1 MSMNAK
7 FTGQQASQASETPW
21 PGRLLVSA
29 LVLAPWLYGGLRGW
43 AAALLGGLLTIALT
57 VWIWDHKRR
66 GTTWHLPTPL
76 LLAGAFLLLQG
87 WAMVMFRKSS
97 AAGTPVAAAAA
108 GATLFLG
115 VLALAADLGR
125 QAEWRHRVWLALAGN
140 GVALTIFGLI
150 QKLSGAK
157 GILGAPDPE
166 AETFFATFAYHG
178 SAGSYFNLTW
188 PLAAGLGIVAFHRTG
203 ARGARAGWLAGV
215 ALTFAALLVNTSR
228 SALFLA
234 GLLAFVTL
242 AGVAWL
248 SARGKFRRIHP
259 ARVAVVVVLVG
270 ASVYGL
276 ASMVGLERTLHRWS
290 VFERELSSKNLRL
303 RAQKRCVEIASRAG
317 WFGFGPGTFH
327 RVFAHFEPEVKGDFS
342 GFARHA
348 HQDYLQAVI
357 EWGWLGAAAWAVV
370 LAGGVIRTVRAVRR
384 ARGHWAFRDEVLTGS
399 ILLALLGVTLHAL
412 VDYPMQ
418 VPAIQLTVA
427 VMLGL
432 LWSSPHWPCAPKSG
446 EHVER
451 AD

>member
-1 MSMNAK
+1 MNAE
-7 FTGQQASQASETPW
+7 FTGQQASQISDTPW
-21 PGRLLVSA
+21 PGRLLGAA
-29 LVLAPWLYGGLRGW
+29 LVLAPWLYGGLQGW
-43 AAALLGGLLTIALT
+43 AAALLGGLLAVGLA
-57 VWIWDHKRR
+57 VWILDHKRR
-66 GTTWHLPTPL
+66 GTPWHLPIPL

-87 WAMVMFRKSS
+87 WAMALFGKST
-97 AAGTPVAAAAA
+97 AAGAPPAAAAA
-108 GATLFLG
+108 GAMLFLG
-115 VLALAADLGR
+115 VIAMVADLGR
-125 QAEWRHRVWLALAGN
+125 RAEWRRHLWLALAGN
-140 GVALTIFGLI
+140 GVALVVFGLI

-178 SAGSYFNLTW
+178 SAGSWFNLTW
-188 PLAAGLGIVAFHRTG
+188 PLAAGLAIVAFHRTG

-215 ALTFAALLVNTSR
+215 ALAFAALLVNTSR
-228 SALFLA
+228 SALFLG
-234 GLLAFVTL
+234 GLLLLFTL
-242 AGVAWL
+242 GWVAWL
-248 SARGKFRRIHP
+248 FAQGKFRRIHP
-259 ARVAVVVVLVG
+259 ARVAVVAVLVG
-270 ASVYGL
+270 ASIYGL

-327 RVFAHFEPEVKGDFS
+327 RVFAHYEPGVKGDFS

-348 HQDYLQAVI
+348 HQDYFQAVI

-370 LAGGVIRTVRAVRR
+370 LAGGVIRVIRAVRR
-384 ARGHWAFRDEVLTGS
+384 TRGHWPFRDEVLAGS
-399 ILLALLGVTLHAL
+399 VLLALLGVALHAL

-432 LWSSPHWPCAPKSG
+432 LWSSPHWPSAPKPG
-446 EHVER
+446 EPVER
-451 AD
+451 TG